1 MQIVEGLKYLQSLN
15 MMHRDL
21 KAANILIDRNGY
33 IKISDFGLASIV
45 SVSRQIKDIVGT
57 PEYQAPEIL
66 KNRGYD
72 KKVDWWAVGIIIY
85 EMLFG
90 VTPFFNRHIHKIL
103 NSILEEDVRF
113 PNRRRIPHTEAA
125 QDLISKLL
133 DKNP

>member
-21 KAANILIDRNGY
+21 KAANILIDRNGF

-103 NSILEEDVRF
+103 NSIL
-113 PNRRRIPHTEAA
+113 
-125 QDLISKLL
+125 
-133 DKNP
+133 